1 LLSRSLLLLLQL
13 ATEDNLY
20 RSTEA
25 LLCMASEKT
34 KDYLKSHA
42 LGSSGRRTFRLIKQ
56 FALDKSIALVRLARP
71 TARTELPAN
80 LAFTLLPFKAS
91 FALTTIYKHKT
102 KSSDFDRHLV
112 FFCGHRIRDHFDWVV
127 IGPLAKRYFNEIF
140 LYLILSGY
148 QKEALSLFPRIDW
161 RHCEDYF
168 VDGLERLI
176 QPILSGYSMDLLA
189 QIHSIGWE
197 GLSDRARKHFA
208 ELVKLMLEHRNFD
221 YEERIFAGKQLLDD
235 KLEGVPIDKYTP
247 LFFKDKELVQ
257 TLASELELTGVAE
270 TIASLDADGQYWES
284 FPKAHPQRHILSD
297 ISQFYAYRHL
307 MLRTYHNG
315 EGHLVSTLHKKSME
329 TQKRLRR
336 SLPAPSPKLKNVL
349 DGLGIE
355 LPDVKL
361 LSPDWGALIGHN
373 GHLHVHLMMREMGWW
388 KGSPLLLAYKD
399 RIANKPFLSLF
410 SQICPTLTLG
420 ENVSDDV
427 WHELAGLTPFL
438 GESHQAFA
446 FEDGRAMYW
455 NDAGG
460 AAVNRWDAEGRGFPL
475 RDIYDHRLLS
485 DESPETILAD
495 LRKKWG
501 MAPEDWYVCLHMRDA
516 STRGDTVGAGE
527 SIRNTTFENYI
538 TAVRYITDQGGWVI
552 RMGGSKAPA
561 LPPMARVIDYARSP
575 HQMPKMDIHLV
586 RKARMFIGTTSG
598 FAYVASNFGIPT
610 AMVNTISSVG
620 LLWSV
625 DTRFALKPIHTRDG
639 RMLSQREATSEQWR
653 WAYPTHESL
662 ARVGLT
668 VSENSADE
676 IHETVKEV
684 FALTTGNVGPSNSA
698 LIEAWRAAVSIPGFY
713 GSALPSTYFLEKYR
727 KEFFADV
734 TASHYRIDQ
743 AMSLQ

>member
-1 LLSRSLLLLLQL
+1 MVSDKSNDFLKLHAPESL
-13 ATEDNLY
+13 
-20 RSTEA
+20 
-25 LLCMASEKT
+25 
-34 KDYLKSHA
+34 
-42 LGSSGRRTFRLIKQ
+42 GRRTPRWIRQ
-56 FALDKSIALVRLARP
+56 FVLDRSIALAARLARR
-71 TARTELPAN
+71 TATTDLLVN
-80 LAFTLLPFKAS
+80 LVFTLLPFKAL

-102 KSSDFDRHLV
+102 KRSDLDKHLV

-127 IGPLAKRYFNEIF
+127 NGPIAKRYFNDVF

-168 VDGLERLI
+168 VDSLERLT

-197 GLSDRARKHFA
+197 GLSDRPRKHFA

-221 YEERIFAGKQLLDD
+221 YEERIFAGKRTLDSE
-235 KLEGVPIDKYTP
+235 LEGISIEKYTP

-257 TLASELELTGVAE
+257 TLTSELELTGAAE
-270 TIASLDADGQYWES
+270 TLNSLDANGQYWES
-284 FPKAHPQRHILSD
+284 FPKAHPQRNVLSD
-297 ISQFYAYRHL
+297 ISLFYGYRHL

-315 EGHLVSTLHKKSME
+315 EGHLVSALYKKSIE

-336 SLPAPSPKLKNVL
+336 SLPAPSPKLKSVL
-349 DGLGIE
+349 DGLGID
-355 LPDVKL
+355 LPDVRL
-361 LSPDWGALIGHN
+361 LSPDWSALIGHN

-388 KGSPLLLAYKD
+388 RGSPLLLAYKN

-410 SQICPTLTLG
+410 SEICPTLTLG
-420 ENVSDDV
+420 ENVSEAV
-427 WHELAGLTPFL
+427 WHELASLTPFL

-446 FEDGRAMYW
+446 FDDGRAMYW

-475 RDIYDHRLLS
+475 RDIYDSRLLS
-485 DESPETILAD
+485 DDSPETILAD

-527 SIRNTTFENYI
+527 SIRNTTFDNYI
-538 TAVRYITDQGGWVI
+538 AAVRYITDQGGWVI

-575 HQMPKMDIHLV
+575 DQMPKLDIHLV

-610 AMVNTISSVG
+610 AMVNAISSVG

-662 ARVGLT
+662 ARAGLT
-668 VSENSADE
+668 VSENTADE
-676 IHETVKEV
+676 ILETVKEV
-684 FALTTGNVGPSNSA
+684 FALTAGSVARSNSG

-734 TASHYRIDQ
+734 TTGPYRIHQ
-743 AMSLQ
+743 AIGLQ

>member
-1 LLSRSLLLLLQL
+1 
-13 ATEDNLY
+13 
-20 RSTEA
+20 
-25 LLCMASEKT
+25 MISEKS
-34 KDYLKSHA
+34 KDPSTSDTLEAS
-42 LGSSGRRTFRLIKQ
+42 GQRTSGRIRQ
-56 FALDKSIALVRLARP
+56 FLFDKSTALAARLAR
-71 TARTELPAN
+71 RNPATDFLVN
-80 LAFTLLPFKAS
+80 LIFTLLPFKAL

-102 KSSDFDRHLV
+102 KRNDLDKHLV
-112 FFCGHRIRDHFDWVV
+112 FFCGHRIRNHFDWVV
-127 IGPLAKRYFNEIF
+127 NGPLAKRYFNDIF
-140 LYLILSGY
+140 LYLILCGY

-161 RHCEDYF
+161 RDCEDYF
-168 VDGLERLI
+168 VDSLERLT

-197 GLSDRARKHFA
+197 DLSDRPRKHFA

-221 YEERIFAGKQLLDD
+221 YEERVFAGKRTLDD
-235 KLEGVPIDKYTP
+235 KLEGIPIERYTP
-247 LFFKDKELVQ
+247 LFFKDKELIQ
-257 TLASELELTGVAE
+257 TLTSELELTGASE
-270 TIASLDADGQYWES
+270 TLNSLEASGQYWES
-284 FPKAHPQRHILSD
+284 FPKTHPQRNVLSD
-297 ISQFYAYRHL
+297 ISLFYGYRHL

-315 EGHLVSTLHKKSME
+315 EGHLVSKLYKKSME
-329 TQKRLRR
+329 TQKRLRQ
-336 SLPAPSPKLKNVL
+336 SLPAPSPKLKSAL
-349 DGLGIE
+349 DGLGID

-361 LSPDWGALIGHN
+361 LSPDWSALIGHN

-388 KGSPLLLAYKD
+388 KGSPLLLAYKN

-410 SQICPTLTLG
+410 SEICPTLTLG
-420 ENVSDDV
+420 ENVPDDV
-427 WHELAGLTPFL
+427 WHELASLTPFL

-475 RDIYDHRLLS
+475 RDIYDRRLLS
-485 DESPETILAD
+485 DDSPETNLAD

-501 MAPEDWYVCLHMRDA
+501 MAPEDWFVCLHMRDA
-516 STRGDTVGAGE
+516 STRGETVGAGE
-527 SIRNTTFENYI
+527 SIRNTTFDNYI
-538 TAVRYITDQGGWVI
+538 SAVRYITDQGGWVI

-561 LPPMARVIDYARSP
+561 LPPMTRVIDYARSP
-575 HQMPKMDIHLV
+575 DQMAKMDIHLV

-610 AMVNTISSVG
+610 AMVNAISSVG

-625 DTRFALKPIHTRDG
+625 DTRFALKPVLTREG

-662 ARVGLT
+662 ERRGLS

-676 IHETVKEV
+676 ILETVKEV
-684 FALTTGNVGPSNSA
+684 FALTGASVAPSNSA
-698 LIEAWRAAVSIPGFY
+698 LIDTWRAAVSIPGFY

-727 KEFFADV
+727 KELFADV
-734 TASHYRIDQ
+734 AADHYRNNQ
-743 AMSLQ
+743 PMSLT

>member
-1 LLSRSLLLLLQL
+1 MKRF
-13 ATEDNLY
+13 
-20 RSTEA
+20 
-25 LLCMASEKT
+25 
-34 KDYLKSHA
+34 
-42 LGSSGRRTFRLIKQ
+42 FR
-56 FALDKSIALVRLARP
+56 DKSVALASRLARRI
-71 TARTELPAN
+71 ARSERLIN
-80 LAFTLLPFKAS
+80 LVFTLLPFKAL

-102 KSSDFDRHLV
+102 KRSNLDRPFV
-112 FFCGHRIRDHFDWVV
+112 YFCGHRIPNHFDWAVN
-127 IGPLAKRYFNEIF
+127 GPLANRYFNDVF
-140 LYLILSGY
+140 LLLVLSGY
-148 QKEALSLFPRIDW
+148 NKVALSLFPRINW
-161 RHCEDYF
+161 HHCEDYF

-176 QPILSGYSMDLLA
+176 QPMLSGYSMDLLA
-189 QIHSIGWE
+189 QVHSINWE
-197 GLSDRARKHFA
+197 GLSDRAHKHFA
-208 ELVKLMLEHRNFD
+208 ELIKLMLEHRNFD
-221 YEERIFAGKQLLDD
+221 YEEGIFAGRVTRDD
-235 KLEGVPIDKYTP
+235 KIEAIPVEQYTP
-247 LFFKDKELVQ
+247 LFFKDKELIH
-257 TLASELELTGVAE
+257 TLSSELELAGAAE
-270 TIASLDADGQYWES
+270 TLVSLDAEGQYWES
-284 FPKAHPQRHILSD
+284 FPKDHPQRNILSD
-297 ISQFYAYRHL
+297 ISLFYGYRHL

-315 EGHLVSTLHKKSME
+315 EGHLVSTLYRKSME
-329 TQKRLRR
+329 TQKRLRQ
-336 SLPAPSPKLKNVL
+336 SLPAPSSKLKGVL
-349 DGLGIE
+349 DGLEID

-361 LSPDWGALIGHN
+361 LSPDWSALIGHN

-388 KGSPLLLAYKD
+388 KGSPLLLAYKN

-410 SQICPTLTLG
+410 SEICPTLTLG

-427 WHELAGLTPFL
+427 WHELASLTPFL

-475 RDIYDHRLLS
+475 RDIYDRRLLS
-485 DESPETILAD
+485 DDSPETILAD

-501 MAPEDWYVCLHMRDA
+501 MAPDDWYVCLHMRDS
-516 STRGDTVGAGE
+516 STRGDKVGAGE
-527 SIRNTTFENYI
+527 SIRNTTFENY
-538 TAVRYITDQGGWVI
+538 TAAVRYVTDQGGWVI

-575 HQMPKMDIHLV
+575 DQMAKMDIHLV

-610 AMVNTISSVG
+610 AMVNAISSVG

-639 RMLSQREATSEQWR
+639 RMLSQREATSERWR

-662 ARVGLT
+662 ARAGLT

-676 IHETVKEV
+676 ILETVKEV
-684 FALTTGNVGPSNSA
+684 FALTAERTPAPSHSA
-698 LIEAWRAAVSIPGFY
+698 LIETWRAAVSIPGFY

-734 TASHYRIDQ
+734 AAGPFHIDQ
-743 AMSLQ
+743 AVSLQ